1 MDFINNV
8 EMASLVDAG
17 MAETEIHKETIDG
30 DTITTIYAGA
40 PFHEARQNGENF
52 STVVV
57 WKIRRTIVFESDK
70 GTFISTQWAKGDW
83 NKKESLNYNYL

>member
-17 MAETEIHKETIDG
+17 MAETEIRKETREG

-57 WKIRRTIVFESDK
+57 WKIRRTIVVESDK
-70 GTFISTQWAKGDW
+70 GTIISTTWAKGNW
-83 NKKESLNYNYL
+83 EERELLEYNYL